1 MHVADEVDEEL
12 QGFDAVVPWGIAV
25 GENLL
30 EYLHPIHHAVV
41 MVGRRALVPAVRQKT
56 VPLVGE
62 ARSVLGN
69 INKMSVVGFVSLG
82 SNIVRPVCDRC
93 EARITDQ

>member
-1 MHVADEVDEEL
+1 MGVE
-12 QGFDAVVPWGIAV
+12 WIAV
-25 GENLL
+25 ANTLDLITSDLPYRAAQSFGA
-30 EYLHPIHHAVV
+30 YPIHHAVV
-41 MVGRRALVPAVRQKT
+41 LVGCRAFMPVVRQKT
-56 VPLVGE
+56 IPLVGE